1 MTREHWDQNC
11 AIRIVTKIAP
21 SPKKQLSIE
30 LNYLHMSLIITAD
43 NVGIDNSQA
52 HPALSDMEK
61 KKVCSVMDCQK
72 LSREAC
78 AHAAQNDR
86 LPVQTVVQV
95 LYYEQQRLRDA
106 MNGNSSGESQS
117 PTAHSK
123 LNVYSSDLN
132 PVSNELTSLRRE
144 NQDLKLEVVK
154 LKMKLKEIENSTLNK
169 SAVNSP
175 VVNASPS
182 GSADKPPLPRRSS
195 FISSVSKK
203 LGKLSPFPRADGIA
217 PFAKGRTKPNKN
229 RRHSIS

>member
-1 MTREHWDQNC
+1 M
-11 AIRIVTKIAP
+11 
-21 SPKKQLSIE
+21 
-30 LNYLHMSLIITAD
+30 
-43 NVGIDNSQA
+43 VGIENSQA
-52 HPALSDMEK
+52 HPNLSDMER

-106 MNGNSSGESQS
+106 MNGSASGEAPSV
-117 PTAHSK
+117 PAK
-123 LNVYSSDLN
+123 LNVFSSDLH
-132 PVSNELTSLRRE
+132 PVSNELTSLKRE
-144 NQDLKLEVVK
+144 NEDLKLELVK
-154 LKMKLKEIENSTLNK
+154 LKMRLKEIENSTIK
-169 SAVNSP
+169 SGANSP

-182 GSADKPPLPRRSS
+182 GSADKPPLPRRPS

-203 LGKLSPFPRADGIA
+203 LGRLSPFPRPDGVS
-217 PFAKGRTKPNKN
+217 PFAKGRTKPNKD

>member
-1 MTREHWDQNC
+1 MDR
-11 AIRIVTKIAP
+11 
-21 SPKKQLSIE
+21 
-30 LNYLHMSLIITAD
+30 
-43 NVGIDNSQA
+43 
-52 HPALSDMEK
+52 
-61 KKVCSVMDCQK
+61 KKVCSVMDCQR

-106 MNGNSSGESQS
+106 MNGSGSGESPS
-117 PTAHSK
+117 HGK
-123 LNVYSSDLN
+123 LNIYSGDLN
-132 PVSNELTSLRRE
+132 PVSNELNSLRRE

-154 LKMKLKEIENSTLNK
+154 LKRRLKEVENSTLK
-169 SAVNSP
+169 SSGINNP
-175 VVNASPS
+175 VVNASSPS
-182 GSADKPPLPRRSS
+182 GSADKPPLPRKSSS

-203 LGKLSPFPRADGIA
+203 LGRLSPFTRVDGLT